1 VAFSAQHSPC
11 LSQGEWSE
19 TTGCGDSG
27 RGEEDIVIT
36 IFKRKSFKAKNL
48 AGGGRFLHY
57 KYPLATRQNKFKNQL
72 IEVKT
77 ECTRGVQG
85 LSRIQLN

>member
-1 VAFSAQHSPC
+1 MPTTFLPALTENSIAGHLCQWGMAFSAQHVPC
-11 LSQGEWSE
+11 LFQGEWSE

-27 RGEEDIVIT
+27 RGEEDIDIT

-57 KYPLATRQNKFKNQL
+57 KYPWPPGKINL
-72 IEVKT
+72 
-77 ECTRGVQG
+77 
-85 LSRIQLN
+85 